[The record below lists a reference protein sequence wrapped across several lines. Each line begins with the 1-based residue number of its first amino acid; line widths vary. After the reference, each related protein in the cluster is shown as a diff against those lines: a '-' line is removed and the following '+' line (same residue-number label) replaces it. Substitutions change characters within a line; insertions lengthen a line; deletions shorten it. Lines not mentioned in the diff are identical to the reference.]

1 MGAPTGSVPVGTF
14 DEAFEISAFDLEI
27 ISNIMIFMIIQSTMI
42 KTLVIFIGHQTMVLK
57 ALLSKLHLN
66 PVYVLIGTVK
76 DQATMCLHMELHI
89 VSAP

>member
-1 MGAPTGSVPVGTF
+1 
-14 DEAFEISAFDLEI
+14 
-27 ISNIMIFMIIQSTMI
+27 MI